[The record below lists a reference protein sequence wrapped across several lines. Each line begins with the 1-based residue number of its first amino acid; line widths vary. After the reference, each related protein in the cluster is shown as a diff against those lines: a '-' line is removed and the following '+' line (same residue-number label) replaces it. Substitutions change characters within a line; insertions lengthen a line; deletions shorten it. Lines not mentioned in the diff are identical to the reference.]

1 MEFISKNPALIIIDV
16 QKAFLEKDYPGIKR
30 NNTNAELVCGNILNK
45 WRKNDLNV
53 IHVRHSS
60 TNPESKLHK
69 TKPGFEFNDYVK
81 PKNNEIV
88 LTKNVNSA
96 FIGTGLDEILKNLNI
111 NTLVIVGMTTNHCI
125 STTVRMAGNLGYET
139 FLISDSTA
147 CYNTKG
153 LDGKEIDCEII
164 YEASIASLS
173 GAFAEIIS
181 TREIFELLNDRKNSP
196 DLS

>member
-45 WRKNDLNV
+45 WRENDLNV

-60 TNPESKLHK
+60 SNPESKLHK
-69 TKPGFEFNDYVK
+69 SKPGFEFNDYVK

-125 STTVRMAGNLGYET
+125 SSSVRMAGNLGYET

-153 LDGKEIDCEII
+153 LDGKEIDCQVIF
-164 YEASIASLS
+164 EASIASLS
-173 GAFAEIIS
+173 GEFAEIIS
-181 TREIFELLNDRKNSP
+181 SVELFELLNDR
-196 DLS
+196 

>member
-30 NNTNAELVCGNILNK
+30 NNINAELVCGNILNK

-69 TKPGFEFNDYVK
+69 SKPGFEFNDYVK

-164 YEASIASLS
+164 YEASIASLR
-173 GAFAEIIS
+173 GDFAEIYS
-181 TREIFELLNDRKNSP
+181 SRELLQLLNDW
-196 DLS
+196 

>member
-30 NNTNAELVCGNILNK
+30 NNINAELVCGNILNK
-45 WRKNDLNV
+45 WRENDLNV

-60 TNPESKLHK
+60 SNPESKLHK
-69 TKPGFEFNDYVK
+69 SKPGFEFNDYVK
-81 PKNNEIV
+81 PKNNEII

-125 STTVRMAGNLGYET
+125 SSSVRMAGNLGYET

-153 LDGKEIDCEII
+153 LDGKEIDCQVIF
-164 YEASIASLS
+164 EASIASLS
-173 GAFAEIIS
+173 GEFAEIIS
-181 TREIFELLNDRKNSP
+181 SVELFELLNDR
-196 DLS
+196 

>member
-1 MEFISKNPALIIIDV
+1 LEFISKNPALIIIDV

-30 NNTNAELVCGNILNK
+30 NNINAELVCGNILNK
-45 WRKNDLNV
+45 WRENDLNV

-69 TKPGFEFNDYVK
+69 SKPGFEFNDYVK

-125 STTVRMAGNLGYET
+125 SSSVRMAGNLGYET

-153 LDGKEIDCEII
+153 LDGKEIDCQVIF
-164 YEASIASLS
+164 EASIASLS
-173 GAFAEIIS
+173 GEFAEIIS
-181 TREIFELLNDRKNSP
+181 SVELFELLNDR
-196 DLS
+196 

>member
-69 TKPGFEFNDYVK
+69 SKPGFEFNDYVK

-173 GAFAEIIS
+173 GEFAEIIS
-181 TREIFELLNDRKNSP
+181 SRELFELLNNR
-196 DLS
+196 

>member
-1 MEFISKNPALIIIDV
+1 LEFISKNPALIIIDV

-30 NNTNAELVCGNILNK
+30 NNINAELVCGNILNK
-45 WRKNDLNV
+45 WRENDLNV

-69 TKPGFEFNDYVK
+69 SKPGFEFNDYVK

-125 STTVRMAGNLGYET
+125 SSSVRMAGNLGYET

-153 LDGKEIDCEII
+153 LDEKEIDCEVI

-173 GAFAEIIS
+173 GEFAEIIS
-181 TREIFELLNDRKNSP
+181 SRELFELLNNR
-196 DLS
+196 

>member
-30 NNTNAELVCGNILNK
+30 NNINAELVCGNILNK

-60 TNPESKLHK
+60 TNPKSKLHK
-69 TKPGFEFNDYVK
+69 SKPGFKFNDYVK

-125 STTVRMAGNLGYET
+125 SSSVRMAGNLGYET

-173 GAFAEIIS
+173 GEFAEIIS
-181 TREIFELLNDRKNSP
+181 SRELFELLNDR
-196 DLS
+196 

>member
-69 TKPGFEFNDYVK
+69 SKPGFEFNDYVK

-96 FIGTGLDEILKNLNI
+96 FIGTGLDEILKNLNL

-153 LDGKEIDCEII
+153 LDEKEIDCEII

-173 GAFAEIIS
+173 GEFAEIIS
-181 TREIFELLNDRKNSP
+181 SRELFELLNDR
-196 DLS
+196 

>member
-69 TKPGFEFNDYVK
+69 TKPGFEFNDHVK

-173 GAFAEIIS
+173 GEFAEIIS
-181 TREIFELLNDRKNSP
+181 SRELFELLNDR
-196 DLS
+196 

>member
-30 NNTNAELVCGNILNK
+30 NNINAELVCGNILNK

-60 TNPESKLHK
+60 SNPESKLHK
-69 TKPGFEFNDYVK
+69 SKPGFEFNDYVK

-153 LDGKEIDCEII
+153 LDGKEIDCQVIF
-164 YEASIASLS
+164 EASIASLS
-173 GAFAEIIS
+173 GEFAEIIS
-181 TREIFELLNDRKNSP
+181 SVELFELLNDR
-196 DLS
+196 